1 MIKIIIFRKVPK
13 SESLVWVLFNG
24 NDFFIS
30 DIFWPVSMTLNEKPL
45 FQSVEKQDFMVLKI
59 LFYLEKFL

>member
-1 MIKIIIFRKVPK
+1 MIRVIIFRKVPK
-13 SESLVWVLFNG
+13 SESLVWVFFNG

-30 DIFWPVSMTLNEKPL
+30 DIFWPVSITLNEKPL